1 MEYLGCVAQLDHTI
15 SSLTHGR
22 IQLITRVHVA
32 CDPLRCTY
40 SGSSQHGVSAQ
51 AFSAGRMTCL
61 ALSTR
66 ILSLVF
72 NLMNLPP
79 QPAFAGPSAAVLL
92 SGQQPYLVS
101 QQFSSVLWR
110 EREREK
116 YSVGFF
122 LLATRT
128 RLSAITRFLILGR
141 RKIGR
146 VNSNYVLSIYSAC
159 KVNLLALRLGLS
171 QS

>member
-1 MEYLGCVAQLDHTI
+1 MEYLRCVAQLDHTI

-22 IQLITRVHVA
+22 IQLITRVYVA
-32 CDPLRCTY
+32 YDPLRCTY
-40 SGSSQHGVSAQ
+40 SGSSQRGVSAQ
-51 AFSAGRMTCL
+51 AFSTGRMTCL

-110 EREREK
+110 EREREIF
-116 YSVGFF
+116 SWLF

-141 RKIGR
+141 RKIR
-146 VNSNYVLSIYSAC
+146 RINSNYVLSIYSAC